1 MAAATPASPT
11 PPDGWLLDITESDDG
26 RSVVLWTKERRT
38 GRVRRTAVE
47 YRPPFLVAGTR
58 SDLAL
63 LARRLADH
71 PDVDTVALGSGRPS
85 LFDRR
90 NRPVLSVV
98 PGRNP
103 ARRALAR
110 SVDALGGYER
120 FSLYDVDLG
129 PPQLYH
135 LAHDLYPFAPVVG
148 RAPALRATEPPET
161 IEYSSPPLRIAA
173 LEVHLAGERRG
184 RIPPPDGRIGTVRL
198 GDVTLEGPEEDLL
211 RALVD
216 ELARSDPDV
225 LLTEGGDGFDLPWL
239 YRRAAACGLSP
250 AEFPLGRERVPFR
263 PSRPA
268 RSFESYG
275 RILYR
280 SASYPLPGRFHVDRE
295 NSFLYRDADIA
306 GLVDAARLSR
316 LSLTT
321 VVRQSPGTC
330 FTAMEMARALEL
342 GVHVPW
348 KKNRPEGFRRADQ
361 LVAADRG
368 GVIFLPPVGVHDHV
382 DEFDFASLYPH
393 IMVTKNLSAETL
405 ECRCCPSSPLRAPGL
420 GYRSCTRRVGLIP
433 RTLAPL
439 IARRL
444 AYKAALKRP
453 GVPPE
458 EAVRL
463 RRRVKMLKW
472 ILVTAFGY
480 QGYRNARFGRI
491 ECHEAINAYARDL
504 LARLALESERTG
516 YSVVH
521 GIVDSLWLRPNDP
534 EHPPDPEAFA
544 ARMSERFGLPL
555 GYEGRYRWIVFLPAV
570 THGLGVPNRYYGYY
584 EHGEFKLRGIGARRH
599 DTTGL
604 VRRFE
609 AEVLALFRTARDAEG
624 VRALLPRA
632 LARADLFAAEVRAGS
647 WPVDE
652 LLISH
657 RIGQASEAFV
667 TFTDSVAALR
677 QLKEAGAV
685 RGPGEFVRFVLLDR
699 RSRSFRDRVRPAEL
713 LEGNERYDAGAY
725 LEILARAAETLLA
738 PLGVGREELRARWGV
753 EPAPERD
760 EYRSPEGLW
769 QSRLEPAGPRG
780 DISP

>member
-1 MAAATPASPT
+1 MAASTPVSE
-11 PPDGWLLDITESDDG
+11 PDGWLLDITESDDG
-26 RSVVLWTKERRT
+26 RSVVLWVKERRT

-58 SDLAL
+58 PDLSL
-63 LARRLADH
+63 LARRLVDH
-71 PDVDTVALGSGRPS
+71 PDVASVTLGSGRPS
-85 LFDRR
+85 LYDRR

-98 PGRNP
+98 PARNP
-103 ARRALAR
+103 ARRTLAR

-135 LAHDLYPFAPVVG
+135 LAHALYPFAPVAG
-148 RAPALRATEPPET
+148 RAPTLRATEPPET
-161 IEYSSPPLRIAA
+161 IDYATPPLRIAR
-173 LEVHLAGERRG
+173 LEVHLVGERRG
-184 RIPPPDGRIGTVRL
+184 RIPPPDGRIGAVRL
-198 GDVTLEGPEEDLL
+198 GEVTLEGPEEDLL

-250 AEFPLGRERVPFR
+250 SEFPLGRERVPFR

-275 RILYR
+275 RIFYR
-280 SASYPLPGRFHVDRE
+280 SAAYPLPGRFHVDRE
-295 NSFLYRDADIA
+295 NSFLYDDAEIA

-316 LSLTT
+316 LSLAT

-330 FTAMEMARALEL
+330 FTAMEMAHALAL
-342 GVHVPW
+342 GAHVPW
-348 KKNRPEGFRRADQ
+348 KKNRPEGFRRADH

-368 GVIFLPPVGVHDHV
+368 GVIFLPPVGVHDLV
-382 DEFDFASLYPH
+382 EEFDFASLYPH

-405 ECRCCPSSPLRAPGL
+405 ECRCCPTSPLRAPGL
-420 GYRSCTRRVGLIP
+420 GYRSCTRRRGLIP

-439 IARRL
+439 LERRL

-453 GVPPE
+453 GLAPE

-463 RRRVKMLKW
+463 KRRVKMLKW

-504 LARLALESERTG
+504 LAKLVPESERSG
-516 YSVVH
+516 YTVLH

-544 ARMSERFGLPL
+544 ARMTERFGLPL
-555 GYEGRYRWIVFLPAV
+555 GYEGRYRWLVFLPAV

-609 AEVLALFRTARDAEG
+609 AEVLALFRGARDAEG
-624 VRALLPRA
+624 VRALVPRA
-632 LARADLFAAEVRAGS
+632 LARADLFAQEVRAGA
-647 WPVDE
+647 WPVEE

-657 RIGQASEAFV
+657 RIGQAPEAFV

-685 RGPGEFVRFVLLDR
+685 RGPGEVVRFVVLDR

-713 LEGNERYDAGAY
+713 LEGGERYDAGAY
-725 LEILARAAETLLA
+725 LELLARSAETLLA
-738 PLGVGREELRARWGV
+738 PLGVDRDALRARWGA

-760 EYRSPEGLW
+760 AYRSPEGLQ
-769 QSRLEPAGPRG
+769 QSRFGAAAPDRG
-780 DISP
+780 Y

>member
-1 MAAATPASPT
+1 LTTPT
-11 PPDGWLLDITESDDG
+11 PDGWLLDITESDDG
-26 RSVVLWTKERRT
+26 RSVVLWLKERRT

-47 YRPPFLVAGTR
+47 FRPPFLVAGTR
-58 SDLAL
+58 ADLSL

-71 PDVDTVALGSGRPS
+71 PDVEAVSLGSGRPS
-85 LFDRR
+85 LYDRR

-110 SVDALGGYER
+110 NVDALGGYER
-120 FSLYDVDLG
+120 FSLYDVDLL

-148 RAPALRATEPPET
+148 RAPELRATEPPET
-161 IEYSSPPLRIAA
+161 IDYVSPPLRIAR

-184 RIPPPDGRIGTVRL
+184 RIPPPNGRL
-198 GDVTLEGPEEDLL
+198 GAVRVGEVTLEGPEEELL

-225 LLTEGGDGFDLPWL
+225 LLTEGGDSFDLPWL
-239 YRRAAACGLSP
+239 YRRAAACGLSSE
-250 AEFPLGRERVPFR
+250 EFSLGRERVPFR

-275 RILYR
+275 RVLYR

-295 NSFLYRDADIA
+295 NSFLYDDAEIA

-316 LSLTT
+316 LSLAT

-330 FTAMEMARALEL
+330 FTAMEMAHALEL
-342 GVHVPW
+342 GAHVPW
-348 KKNRPEGFRRADQ
+348 KKNRPEGFRRADH

-382 DEFDFASLYPH
+382 DEFDFASLFPN

-405 ECRCCPSSPLRAPGL
+405 ECRCCPESPIRAPGL

-433 RTLAPL
+433 RTLKSL
-439 IARRL
+439 VERRL

-453 GVPPE
+453 GVAPE

-463 RRRVKMLKW
+463 KRRVKMLKW

-491 ECHEAINAYARDL
+491 ECHEAINAYAREL
-504 LARLALESERTG
+504 LARLVPESERAG
-516 YSVVH
+516 YSVIH

-544 ARMSERFGLPL
+544 AHMSERFGLPL

-609 AEVLALFRTARDAEG
+609 AEVLALFRGARDAEG

-632 LARADLFAAEVRAGS
+632 LARADLFAREVRAGA

-657 RIGQASEAFV
+657 RIGQAPEAFV
-667 TFTDSVAALR
+667 TFTDSVAAMR
-677 QLKEAGAV
+677 QLKDAGAV
-685 RGPGEFVRFVLLDR
+685 RGPGEVVRFVVLDR
-699 RSRSFRDRVRPAEL
+699 RSRSFLHRVRPAEL
-713 LEGNERYDAGAY
+713 LEGNERYDADAY
-725 LEILARAAETLLA
+725 LELLARSAETLLA
-738 PLGVGREELRARWGV
+738 PLGVDRDALRTRWGV
-753 EPAPERD
+753 APAPER
-760 EYRSPEGLW
+760 EAYHSPEGLR
-769 QSRLEPAGPRG
+769 QSRLEARGP
-780 DISP
+780 DSSY

>member
-1 MAAATPASPT
+1 MAVATPAAASR
-11 PPDGWLLDITESDDG
+11 PDGWLIDITESDDG
-26 RSVVLWTKERRT
+26 RSVVLWTKEPRT

-47 YRPPFLVAGTR
+47 YRPPFLVTGTR
-58 SDLAL
+58 NDLAL
-63 LARRLADH
+63 LARRLVDH
-71 PDVDTVALGSGRPS
+71 PDVESVALGSGRPS
-85 LFDRR
+85 LYDRR

-98 PGRNP
+98 PSRNP
-103 ARRALAR
+103 ARRPLAR
-110 SVDALGGYER
+110 AVDALGGYER

-148 RAPALRATEPPET
+148 RAPALTATEPPET
-161 IEYSSPPLRIAA
+161 IDYATPPLKVVP

-184 RIPPPDGRIGTVRL
+184 RIPPPDARIGAVRL
-198 GDVTLEGPEEDLL
+198 DDVTLEGPEEELL
-211 RALVD
+211 RALVG
-216 ELARSDPDV
+216 EVARIDPDV
-225 LLTEGGDGFDLPWL
+225 LLTEGGDAFDLPWL
-239 YRRAAACGLSP
+239 YRRAEACRLSP
-250 AEFPLGRERVPFR
+250 AVFSLGRERVRFR

-275 RILYR
+275 RILHR
-280 SASYPLPGRFHVDRE
+280 DAFYPLPGRFHIDRE
-295 NSFLYRDADIA
+295 NSFLYRDAELA

-330 FTAMEMARALEL
+330 FTAMEMAHALEL
-342 GVHVPW
+342 GAHVPW
-348 KKNRPEGFRRADQ
+348 KKNRPEGFRRADR

-405 ECRCCPSSPLRAPGL
+405 ECRCCPASPVRAPGL
-420 GYRSCTRRVGLIP
+420 GYRSCTRRRGLIP

-439 IARRL
+439 LERRL

-453 GVPPE
+453 GLAPE

-463 RRRVKMLKW
+463 KRRVKMLKW

-491 ECHEAINAYARDL
+491 ECHEAINAYAREL
-504 LARLALESERTG
+504 IARLVPEAERTG

-521 GIVDSLWLRPNDP
+521 GIVDSLWLRPVDVA
-534 EHPPDPEAFA
+534 HPPDPEAFA
-544 ARMSERFGLPL
+544 RRVSGTVGMPL

-570 THGLGVPNRYYGYY
+570 THGLGVPNRYFGYY

-609 AEVLALFRTARDAEG
+609 AEVLALLRTARDAEG
-624 VRALLPRA
+624 VRALVPRV
-632 LARADLFAAEVRAGS
+632 LARADLFAEEVRAGT

-652 LLISH
+652 LLIAH
-657 RIGQASEAFV
+657 RIGQAPEAFV

-677 QLKEAGAV
+677 QLQEAGAT
-685 RGPGEFVRFVLLDR
+685 RGPGEVVRYVLLDR

-713 LEGNERYDAGAY
+713 LVGDERYDIDGY
-725 LEILARAAETLLA
+725 LDLLARSAETLLA
-738 PLGVGREELRARWGV
+738 ALGVDREALRTRWSV
-753 EPAPERD
+753 APAPERE
-760 EYRSPEGLW
+760 EYRSPEELH
-769 QSRLEPAGPRG
+769 QSRLGPLAPDG
-780 DISP
+780 SY

>member
-1 MAAATPASPT
+1 MTAASP
-11 PPDGWLLDITESDDG
+11 PSEPDGWLLDITESEDG
-26 RSVVLWTKERRT
+26 RSVVLWTKERGS

-47 YRPPFLVAGTR
+47 YRPPFLVTGTR
-58 SDLAL
+58 NDLSL

-71 PDVDTVALGSGRPS
+71 PDVESVRLGSGRPS
-85 LFDRR
+85 LFERR

-98 PGRNP
+98 PSRNP

-110 SVDALGGYER
+110 TVDALGGYER

-135 LAHDLYPFAPVVG
+135 LAHDLYPFAPVTG
-148 RAPALRATEPPET
+148 RPPALRATEPPET
-161 IEYSSPPLRIAA
+161 IDYTTPPLRIAP
-173 LEVHLAGERRG
+173 LEVRIAGERRG
-184 RIPPPDGRIGTVRL
+184 RIPPPDGRIGSVRL
-198 GDVTLEGPEEDLL
+198 GEVTIEGPEDELL

-225 LLTEGGDGFDLPWL
+225 LLTEGGDSFDLPWL

-250 AEFPLGRERVPFR
+250 AEFPLGRERVRFR

-275 RILYR
+275 RVLHR
-280 SASYPLPGRFHVDRE
+280 DAFYPLPGRFHIDRE
-295 NSFLYRDADIA
+295 NSFLYRDAELA

-330 FTAMEMARALEL
+330 FTAMEMAHALEL
-342 GVHVPW
+342 GAHVPW
-348 KKNRPEGFRRADQ
+348 KKNRPEGFRRADR

-405 ECRCCPSSPLRAPGL
+405 ECRCCPESPVRAPGL

-439 IARRL
+439 LRRRL

-453 GVPPE
+453 GVDPD
-458 EAVRL
+458 EALRL
-463 RRRVKMLKW
+463 KRRVKMLKW

-504 LARLALESERTG
+504 LARLVPEAERTG

-521 GIVDSLWLRPNDP
+521 GIVDSLWLRPNDVD
-534 EHPPDPEAFA
+534 HPPDPEAFA
-544 ARMSERFGLPL
+544 RRMTERFGLPL

-599 DTTGL
+599 DTTTL

-609 AEVLALFRTARDAEG
+609 GEVLALFRTAQDADG

-632 LARADLFAAEVRAGS
+632 LARADLFADEVRSGS

-652 LLISH
+652 LLIAH
-657 RIGQASEAFV
+657 RIGQAPEAFV

-677 QLKEAGAV
+677 QLQEAGASRGAGEVV
-685 RGPGEFVRFVLLDR
+685 RYVLLDR

-713 LEGNERYDAGAY
+713 LEGNETYDAQAY
-725 LEILARAAETLLA
+725 LELLARSAETLLA
-738 PLGVGREELRARWGV
+738 PLGVDRNNLRARWGA

-760 EYRSPEGLW
+760 PYHSPEAVH
-769 QSRLEPAGPRG
+769 QSRLEPAVGP
-780 DISP
+780 DANY